1 MRPSFHQ
8 IVWANA
14 LGSKAEQVGRGNW
27 SRILPLRN
35 ETLLTAVTVA
45 NDATVRA
52 IELPLI
58 SGASG
63 RVHDAKKMIGGCHAV

>member
-27 SRILPLRN
+27 PRILLLK
-35 ETLLTAVTVA
+35 ETLLTAVTVTI
-45 NDATVRA
+45 DATVRA